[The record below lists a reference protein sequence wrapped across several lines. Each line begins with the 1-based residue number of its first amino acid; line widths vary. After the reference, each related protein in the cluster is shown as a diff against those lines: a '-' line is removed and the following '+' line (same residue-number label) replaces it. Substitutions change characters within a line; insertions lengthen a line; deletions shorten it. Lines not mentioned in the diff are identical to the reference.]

1 MKAFIFDMDG
11 VIIDSE
17 PIHFEVDMQTI
28 RELGCNI
35 SEKELEKYVGSTNE
49 YMYTDIKEKYNIKK
63 SLQEIIDY
71 KVELTKMKIIESHL
85 EPIDGI
91 KELLIELKN
100 RNIPTAIASSSPK
113 DLIDI
118 VVSKFKLQEYF
129 KYIISGEEVERG
141 KPSPD
146 IYIETSKKLGISPK
160 ECVVI
165 EDSRNGVFAAKD
177 AKMNCIGFKNINSG
191 NQDLSK
197 ADIIVKSIR
206 DIDLS
211 NILENHII

>member
-28 RELGCNI
+28 RELGCDI

-49 YMYTDIKEKYNIKK
+49 YMYTDIKENYNIKK
-63 SLQEIIDY
+63 SLEEIIDY
-71 KVELTKMKIIESHL
+71 KVELTKVKIIESHL
-85 EPIDGI
+85 EPIEGI
-91 KELLIELKN
+91 KELLMELKN
-100 RNIPTAIASSSPK
+100 RNIPATIASSSPK
-113 DLIDI
+113 GLIDI

-165 EDSRNGVFAAKD
+165 EDSRNGVIAAKD
-177 AKMNCIGFKNINSG
+177 AKMKCIGFKNINSG

-197 ADIIVKSIR
+197 ADIVVNSIR